1 MPSLVIDA
9 SVALALIMPDE
20 AKPVDVTIGRLRTDD
35 AVVPAIWWLEVSNT
49 LLQAERRK
57 RIDAQFVRQALADLG
72 GYRIATET
80 ADDELVL
87 PEIVALARRYG
98 LTTYDAAYLELALR
112 HGVPLASFDSGLR
125 SAAKRAGVALL
136 D

>member
-9 SVALALIMPDE
+9 SVALALILPDE
-20 AKPVDVTIGRLRTDD
+20 AKPVDVTIERLRTDD
-35 AVVPAIWWLEVSNT
+35 AVVPAIWWMEVSNT

-57 RIDAQFVRQALADLG
+57 RIDAQFIQQALADLSG
-72 GYRIATET
+72 FRIATET

-87 PEIVALARRYG
+87 SEIVALARRHG
-98 LTTYDAAYLELALR
+98 LTIYDAAYLELALR
-112 HGVPLASFDSGLR
+112 HGVPLASFDGELR
-125 SAAKRAGVALL
+125 AASKRAGITLL